1 MDRNTPFKDG
11 ELFAVPVAAATEH
24 FGGHIVAANAG
35 GYAVPGSATAA
46 NTTLGVCDGWVD
58 NSAGVNGE
66 NSVLVRRGKSWCLA
80 NSSTDPVTQA
90 QVGKPCY
97 VADSTTVAK
106 TSDTNAR
113 PVAGTVLGVDAEGVW
128 VLI

>member
-80 NSSTDPVTQA
+80 NSSADPVTQS
-90 QVGKPCY
+90 QVGKDCY
-97 VADSTTVAK
+97 VEDSTTVAK
-106 TSDTNAR
+106 TSNADAR

>member
-24 FGGHIVAANAG
+24 FGGHIVAANVG

-58 NSAGVNGE
+58 NSAGANGE

-90 QVGKPCY
+90 QVGKTCY
-97 VADSTTVAK
+97 VEDSTTVAK
-106 TSDTNAR
+106 TSNADAR
-113 PVAGTVLGVDAEGVW
+113 TVAGTVLGVDAEGVW

>member
-58 NSAGVNGE
+58 NSAGADGE
-66 NSVLVRRGKSWCLA
+66 NSVLVRRGKAWCLA
-80 NSSTDPVTQA
+80 NSSTDPVTQS
-90 QVGKPCY
+90 QVGKDCY

-106 TSDTNAR
+106 TSNADAR

>member
-46 NTTLGVCDGWVD
+46 NTTLGVCDGQVD
-58 NSAGVNGE
+58 NSAGADGE
-66 NSVLVRRGKSWCLA
+66 NSVLVRRGKAWCLA
-80 NSSTDPVTQA
+80 NSKTDPVTQA
-90 QVGKPCY
+90 QTGKDCW
-97 VADSTTVAK
+97 VENSTTVAR
-106 TSDTNAR
+106 TSNNNAR
-113 PVAGTVLGVDAEGVW
+113 PVAGRVLGVDADGVW